1 MLPYLPLKGVRVIEF
16 CWIWAGPFLGQ
27 FLADLGAEVIKV
39 EWHKR
44 FDPYRTRGVERMRKK
59 VPGDVWIDMSTSFH
73 SLNRNKVGLTVNL
86 KDPEG
91 IAIIKRLAAKSDLLI
106 ENWTGGTLDGL
117 GLSNAA
123 LHAANPKLVIVALSA
138 FGARSRLDGM
148 RSYGLVTSA
157 LAGTEAEIR
166 DGDEMA
172 GSPTFVI
179 SDPNA
184 ALFGLL
190 AGIAGL
196 RHARDAGKGM
206 AVTVSQLEAM
216 MSIVAGGPKVD
227 ESDILQGIH
236 ATRDGKHV
244 AVTLRRS
251 LHAIAAS
258 SDWSLEA
265 WCGARDADAVVREA
279 RAMGGYAE
287 ALVELA
293 DTPQA
298 EPYSDV
304 EVRLATEH
312 PVTGYEEIVA
322 APWRVN
328 GKRPPLR
335 KTAPRLGEGNGY
347 VLRQILGATEDEIA
361 AWQRAGVV

>member
-27 FLADLGAEVIKV
+27 FLADLGAEVIKI

-59 VPGDVWIDMSTSFH
+59 VPGDVWIDLSTSFH

-86 KDPEG
+86 KHPEG
-91 IAIIKRLAAKSDLLI
+91 IEIIKRLAGKSDLLI

-117 GLSNAA
+117 GLSNAV
-123 LHAANPKLVIVALSA
+123 LHEANPKLVIVSLSA

-157 LAGTEAEIR
+157 LAGTEAEIK
-166 DGDEMA
+166 DGAEMA

-196 RHARDAGKGM
+196 RQARDAGKGM

-216 MSIVAGGPKVD
+216 MSIVAGGPKID
-227 ESDILQGIH
+227 ESDIVQGIH

-251 LHAIAAS
+251 LH
-258 SDWSLEA
+258 DLPQPLEA
-265 WCGARDADAVVREA
+265 WCAARDAATVLSEV

-287 ALVELA
+287 AMVELA
-293 DTPQA
+293 DTPEA
-298 EPYSDV
+298 EPFSDV
-304 EVRLATEH
+304 EVRIATEH
-312 PVTGYEEIVA
+312 LVTGYEEIVA

-347 VLRQILGATEDEIA
+347 VLRQILGASEEEIA
-361 AWQRAGVV
+361 AWQREGVV